1 MPSSIRDA
9 NWTHMTRDEEIFW
22 SGIPSLWTIAIPAVI
37 GFVLIVVGVSLTI
50 AFSVG
55 LPWVPEMLTGTLAFA
70 PLLIAVFGLVVIG
83 LPALLLRYT
92 RYVITSE
99 ELYRKEGFFR
109 TDVVNIRHD
118 RIQNTSCNQSFLER
132 IFSFGDILI
141 FTSGTDDS
149 EIMLTNVPQPQEVRG
164 ILAKAQDVAAERSE
178 AAESPAAAP
187 QADGASGSDVS

>member
-1 MPSSIRDA
+1 
-9 NWTHMTRDEEIFW
+9 MTSDEEIYW
-22 SGIPSLWTIAIPAVI
+22 SGMPSLWTITVQVI
-37 GFVLIVVGVSLTI
+37 MGLVLVIIGVSLTI
-50 AFSVG
+50 AFSVE

-70 PLLIAVFGLVVIG
+70 PLIIAVFGLVIIG
-83 LPALLLRYT
+83 FPLLLLRYT

-99 ELYRKEGFFR
+99 ELYRKEGFLR

-149 EIMLTNVPQPQEVRG
+149 EIILTNVPHPQEVRG
-164 ILAKAQDVAAERSE
+164 ILAEAQDVAAEQSE
-178 AAESPAAAP
+178 TTEPPAAAP
-187 QADGASGSDVS
+187 QADSSSSSETT